1 MATTSALLFPGQGS
15 QHLGMGRFLFDEFA
29 QARQVF
35 EEASDAISVDM
46 KKLCF
51 NSDEATLALTENTQP
66 ALLTVSIATY
76 QVLNSILPLNVAAG
90 AGHSVGEYAALV
102 AAGVISLKDGV
113 ALVRQRGRLM
123 QEAVPVGEGGMLA
136 VIGMTESEVRAFC
149 AWAEKESGASPIE
162 PANFNSPDQIV
173 VSGNSKLIEW
183 ARENFKPE
191 TLSLTKK
198 IRMIPL
204 KVSAPFHCSM
214 MKPAE
219 ENMANYINNVKFS
232 NSQFPVVQ
240 NVTAQWHSQ
249 PDELRSNI
257 LAQIS
262 QAVRWTQSVEEILKK
277 DVNRFIECGCG
288 KVLTGLLKKIDTKGT
303 PAFNMNSLEDIK
315 LLEQSGAF

>member
-1 MATTSALLFPGQGS
+1 MSSTSALLFPGQGS
-15 QHLGMGRFLFDEFA
+15 QQLGMGKFLYDEFA
-29 QARQVF
+29 VARQVF

-51 NSDEATLALTENTQP
+51 ASDDATLALTENTQP
-66 ALLTVSIATY
+66 ALLTVSVATFRT
-76 QVLNSILPLNVAAG
+76 LNSLLPLSVAAG

-102 AAGVISLKDGV
+102 SGGVISLRDGV
-113 ALVRQRGRLM
+113 SLVRQRGKLM

-136 VIGMTESEVRAFC
+136 VIGMTEDEVRAFC
-149 AWAEKESGASPIE
+149 AWAEKTTGIGPLE

-191 TLSLTKK
+191 VLNISKK

-219 ENMANYINNVKFS
+219 ENMAEYINAAQFS
-232 NSQFPVVQ
+232 PSTFPIVQ
-240 NVTAQWHSQ
+240 NVTAQWHSD
-249 PDELRSNI
+249 PSELRGNI

-262 QAVRWTQSVEEILKK
+262 QAVRWTQSIDEILKK
-277 DVNRFIECGCG
+277 DVSRFIECGCG
-288 KVLTGLLKKIDTKGT
+288 KVLSGLLKKIDSKGT
-303 PAFNMNSLEDIK
+303 PAFNINSLEDIK
-315 LLEQSGAF
+315 TLEQAGAL